1 MQASMTLLVPV
12 AVGGLIILLSRRLRW
27 LTPSGQLAA
36 AVIGFAVAVGSG
48 WFGLGLLIVFF
59 LTSSVL
65 GRYWAG
71 AKPARTEPEGRSAP
85 QVLANGGVAA
95 ALSVLALAGWGHG
108 AQYAL
113 VGAVAAAAADTWA
126 TEIGSAGSWPA
137 WSVIDGSRVP
147 AGRSGAVSLPGTAA
161 AVAGAAVIGTVAA
174 LLAAVAVSNGSGA
187 SLGGEMGLLAP
198 ALGWIPLG
206 VLAGTAGMFAD
217 SLLGATLED
226 RIDLIGND
234 GVNLGCTLVGAGA
247 AWLLAGGG

>member
-1 MQASMTLLVPV
+1 MQASMTLLAPV
-12 AVGGLIILLSRRLRW
+12 ATGGLIILLSRRLRW

-36 AVIGFAVAVGSG
+36 AVVGLAVALGSG
-48 WFGLGLLIVFF
+48 WFGLGLLFAFF
-59 LTSSVL
+59 VTSSAL
-65 GRYWAG
+65 GRYRAG
-71 AKPARTEPEGRSAP
+71 AKPVRTEPEGRSAP

-95 ALSVLALAGWGHG
+95 ALSVLTLAGWTHG

-126 TEIGSAGSWPA
+126 TEIGSVGSWPA

-161 AVAGAAVIGTVAA
+161 AVAGAAAIGTVAA
-174 LLAAVAVSNGSGA
+174 VLSGT
-187 SLGGEMGLLAP
+187 P
-198 ALGWIPLG
+198 GWIPLG

-226 RIDLIGND
+226 RLGLIGND
-234 GVNLGCTLVGAGA
+234 GVNLWCTLVGAGV

>member
-1 MQASMTLLVPV
+1 MQASMTLLVPF
-12 AVGGLIILLSRRLRW
+12 AMGGLILLLSRRLRW

-36 AVIGFAVAVGSG
+36 AVIGLAVALGSG
-48 WFGLGLLIVFF
+48 WFGLALLMVFF
-59 LTSSVL
+59 VTSSAL
-65 GRYWAG
+65 GRYRAG

-95 ALSVLALAGWGHG
+95 ALSVLALAGWAHG

-126 TEIGSAGSWPA
+126 TEIGSVGSWPA

-174 LLAAVAVSNGSGA
+174 LLGAVAASNGSGEP
-187 SLGGEMGLLAP
+187 LGGAMRLLAP
-198 ALGWIPLG
+198 APGWIPLG

-226 RIDLIGND
+226 RIGWIGND
-234 GVNLGCTLVGAGA
+234 GVNLGCTLVGACV

>member
-1 MQASMTLLVPV
+1 MTLLAPI
-12 AVGGLIILLSRRLRW
+12 AIGGLIILLSRRLRW

-36 AVIGFAVAVGSG
+36 AVIGLAVALGSG
-48 WFGLGLLIVFF
+48 WFGLGLLLVFF
-59 LTSSVL
+59 VTSSAL
-65 GRYWAG
+65 GRYRAG

-95 ALSVLALAGWGHG
+95 ALSVLALAGWAHG

-126 TEIGSAGSWPA
+126 TEIGSVGSWPA
-137 WSVIDGSRVP
+137 WSVIGGSRVP

-161 AVAGAAVIGTVAA
+161 AVAGAAAIGTVAA
-174 LLAAVAVSNGSGA
+174 LLAGEA
-187 SLGGEMGLLAP
+187 LGGAIRLLAP
-198 ALGWIPLG
+198 APGWIPLG

-226 RIDLIGND
+226 RLGLIGND
-234 GVNLGCTLVGAGA
+234 GVNLGCTLVGAGV